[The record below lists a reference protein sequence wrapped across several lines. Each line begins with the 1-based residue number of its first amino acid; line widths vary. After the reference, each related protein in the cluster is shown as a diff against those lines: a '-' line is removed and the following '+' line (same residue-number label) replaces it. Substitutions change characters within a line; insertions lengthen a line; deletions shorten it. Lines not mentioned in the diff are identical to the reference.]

1 MISDRTKGVRNLLLI
16 SQCFLATAAFWG
28 WFMLCYEHPITVSQ
42 VNRHIIYNFFLLLG
56 LVVEARSLRS
66 ALNLRLPAFEETGRR
81 AMRQL
86 GYAMFY
92 LFLFL
97 VAEQSTNISRIFLFS
112 LIPLLF
118 LILFFTNQI
127 LPAKINE
134 LSYSKQLRQKL
145 ILLGPMEKV
154 KQVNE
159 WLKLNAHFGQ
169 QSVIILSDDNFES
182 PNEGLRPSGKTDDL
196 ETVLGGPGVT
206 EVILVEF
213 PRTGDVRR
221 YVEICEAH
229 GSRLLV
235 VPDLDQIFGHSVAV
249 FEDGGKFF
257 LGLREEPLED
267 PINRFLKR
275 CLDITVSLP
284 VVVLTLPPL
293 MLFVWI
299 CQRFQS
305 PGPLFFW
312 QPRDGI
318 NNEPFDILKFRSMHV
333 RDASDVRLPSAKD
346 DPRLYPIGS
355 LLRKT
360 SLDEFPQFWNVL
372 CGSMSLVG
380 PRPHL
385 KSYNEQ
391 YRQVVFKAYVR
402 ALVKPGI
409 TGLAQA
415 RGFRGDAKNPVE
427 VASRIESDI
436 EYLENW
442 SFWLDIWL
450 IIRTALQIVFPPKSA
465 I

>member
-16 SQCFLATAAFWG
+16 SQCCLVTAAFWG
-28 WFMLCYEHPITVSQ
+28 WFFLCYEHPVMFSR
-42 VNRHIIYNFFLLLG
+42 VNRHIIYNFFILLG

-66 ALNLRLPAFEETGRR
+66 ALNLRMPAVEETGRR
-81 AMRQL
+81 SMRQL

-97 VAEQSTNISRIFLFS
+97 VAEQSTNISRVFLFS
-112 LIPLLF
+112 LIPLLY

-127 LPAKINE
+127 LPRKINE
-134 LSYSKQLRQKL
+134 ISHPKQFRQTV

-154 KQVNE
+154 KQINE
-159 WLKLNAHFGQ
+159 WFKVNAHFGQ
-169 QSVIILSDDNFES
+169 QNVVILTDDRVENTTD
-182 PNEGLRPSGKTDDL
+182 GLRPSGKLDDL
-196 ETVLGGPGVT
+196 ERVLGGPGVT

-213 PRTGDVRR
+213 PRTGNVQR

-235 VPDLDQIFGHSVAV
+235 VPDLDVIFGHSVAV

-275 CLDITVSLP
+275 CVDIAVSLP
-284 VVVLTLPPL
+284 VVLFFLPPL
-293 MLFVWI
+293 MLFVWVS
-299 CQRFQS
+299 QRLQS

-346 DPRLYPIGS
+346 DPRLYPAGS
-355 LLRKT
+355 FLRKT

-415 RGFRGDAKNPVE
+415 RGFRGDAKNAVE

-450 IIRTALQIVFPPKSA
+450 IIRTALQIVLPPKTA